1 MIINVHCLIFQ
12 NVDKTLLNRTFVRS
26 SVLETLRCP
35 ETRTNASPKVE
46 NINLSG
52 QEIKNF
58 YESLTQCVTQKIEY
72 SSLDSNLIKC
82 SVCGGSFNDFK
93 KHVSSIGHQVA
104 EMSNK
109 SSKPSP
115 LLIPPS
121 NKGYQLLSR
130 IGWRDAALDPE
141 CEELKTLKVL
151 SDNSTNESKSHF
163 CIKNGGLGALRQG
176 RRFPVATVL
185 KRDRLGFGWPN
196 TTNTARITHFNPG
209 DLKAVEHPKDV
220 RRLRHSS
227 IKMDSKYLIR
237 KMNLEKKKERIIRQG
252 FNLTDE
258 QLALLYDK

>member
-1 MIINVHCLIFQ
+1 M
-12 NVDKTLLNRTFVRS
+12 DKTLLNRTFVRS
-26 SVLETLRCP
+26 SVSGTLRYP
-35 ETRTNASPKVE
+35 ETRTDASPKVKDL
-46 NINLSG
+46 NLSG
-52 QEIKNF
+52 QEVKNF
-58 YESLTQCVTQKIEY
+58 YESLTQCVTQKLEY
-72 SSLDSNLIKC
+72 SSPDSNLYKC
-82 SVCGGSFNDFK
+82 SVCGGSFSDFK
-93 KHVSSIGHQVA
+93 KHVSSIGHQMA
-104 EMSNK
+104 EMSEK

-121 NKGYQLLSR
+121 NKGYQLLTR

-141 CEELKTLKVL
+141 YEELKTSKVQ
-151 SDNSTNESKSHF
+151 SGISTNEYKSHF
-163 CIKNGGLGALRQG
+163 CIKNGGLGASRPG

-196 TTNTARITHFNPG
+196 KTNTARITHFSAG
-209 DLKAVEHPKDV
+209 DSKAVEYPKDV

-227 IKMDSKYLIR
+227 IKMDSKYMIR